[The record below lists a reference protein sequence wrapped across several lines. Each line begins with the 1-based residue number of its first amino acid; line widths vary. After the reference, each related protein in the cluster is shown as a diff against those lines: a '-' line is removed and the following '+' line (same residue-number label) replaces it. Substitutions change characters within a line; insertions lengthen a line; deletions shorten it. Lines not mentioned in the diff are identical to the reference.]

1 MKYSILGFSQE
12 IVLSLQKERDG
23 KILKL
28 EVLDLLILKDIAD
41 FMNRPNIIRYSIDDK
56 TYFSIQYA
64 VIIEDLPIIG
74 IKKQAL
80 VDRIDKM
87 VFLGVLEKKVMK
99 NQSGTWVAFR
109 MGEQYEKLLYTCTS
123 SEIHHTSS
131 TLQVQECSTTT
142 HNTNITNNSINKEE
156 VYKTWRNDFETYL
169 QIVYEAQAKL
179 LNDIEF
185 KKQKELYHEN
195 LDYELSLEKMV
206 KEYWATDVGW
216 EQKKKNKQTKNIDMV
231 ATLKKAFDYSCNR
244 VYKKIN
250 TRQKQ
255 NVVEPIKT
263 PDNPFYTVV
272 PLNSKLKFI
281 DKRGTLNDGTFVE
294 DGYRYYLSQKDGMKY
309 SIPPK
314 AEPMPHQDCE
324 YDIKSNK
331 WYEPKQTQKLDGLFL
346 F

>member
-1 MKYSILGFSQE
+1 MNKVSRIKNKNFTTISNVFLRDKNLSIKSKGFLAVVMGLPDDWEFSINGICSILKEGKTAIYNTIDELKQ
-12 IVLSLQKERDG
+12 LSYCKVVTNRDTQG
-23 KILKL
+23 
-28 EVLDLLILKDIAD
+28 
-41 FMNRPNIIRYSIDDK
+41 R
-56 TYFSIQYA
+56 
-64 VIIEDLPIIG
+64 IIG
-74 IKKQAL
+74 NDYMFFEEPQQDKQYLDEPYMENPNMANQPQLNKEIIKNSIKK
-80 VDRIDKM
+80 
-87 VFLGVLEKKVMK
+87 
-99 NQSGTWVAFR
+99 
-109 MGEQYEKLLYTCTS
+109 
-123 SEIHHTSS
+123 
-131 TLQVQECSTTT
+131 
-142 HNTNITNNSINKEE
+142 NKEE

-206 KEYWATDVGW
+206 KEYWATDAGW
-216 EQKKKNKQTKNIDMV
+216 GQKKKNKQTKNIDMV

-255 NVVEPIKT
+255 NVVEPTKT

-324 YDIKSNK
+324 YDMKSNK
-331 WYEPKQTQKLDGLFL
+331 WYEPKQVQNSDGLFL

>member
-1 MKYSILGFSQE
+1 MNKVSRIKNKNFTTISNVFLRDKNLSIKSKGFLAVVMGLPDDWEFSINGICSIL
-12 IVLSLQKERDG
+12 KEGKTAIYNTIDELKQLGYCKVVTNRDTQG
-23 KILKL
+23 
-28 EVLDLLILKDIAD
+28 
-41 FMNRPNIIRYSIDDK
+41 R
-56 TYFSIQYA
+56 
-64 VIIEDLPIIG
+64 IIG
-74 IKKQAL
+74 NDYMFFEEPQQDKQYLDEPYMENPNMANQPQLNKEIIKDSIKK
-80 VDRIDKM
+80 
-87 VFLGVLEKKVMK
+87 
-99 NQSGTWVAFR
+99 
-109 MGEQYEKLLYTCTS
+109 
-123 SEIHHTSS
+123 
-131 TLQVQECSTTT
+131 
-142 HNTNITNNSINKEE
+142 NKEE

-206 KEYWATDVGW
+206 KEYWATDAGW

-331 WYEPKQTQKLDGLFL
+331 WYEPKQKQNSDGLFL

>member
-1 MKYSILGFSQE
+1 MNKVSRIKNKNFTTISNVFLRDKNLSIKSKGFLAVVMGLPDDWEFSINGICSIL
-12 IVLSLQKERDG
+12 KEGKTAIYNTIDELKQLGYCNVVTNRDTQG
-23 KILKL
+23 
-28 EVLDLLILKDIAD
+28 
-41 FMNRPNIIRYSIDDK
+41 R
-56 TYFSIQYA
+56 
-64 VIIEDLPIIG
+64 IIG
-74 IKKQAL
+74 NDYMFFEEPQQDKQYLDEPYMENPNMDNQPQLNKEIIKDSIKK
-80 VDRIDKM
+80 
-87 VFLGVLEKKVMK
+87 
-99 NQSGTWVAFR
+99 
-109 MGEQYEKLLYTCTS
+109 
-123 SEIHHTSS
+123 
-131 TLQVQECSTTT
+131 
-142 HNTNITNNSINKEE
+142 NKEE
-156 VYKTWRNDFETYL
+156 VYKTWRNDFEIYL
-169 QIVYEAQAKL
+169 QLVYEAQVKL

-206 KEYWATDVGW
+206 KEYWATDAGW

-255 NVVEPIKT
+255 NVVEPTKT

-331 WYEPKQTQKLDGLFL
+331 WYEPKQTQNLDGLFL

>member
-1 MKYSILGFSQE
+1 M
-12 IVLSLQKERDG
+12 
-23 KILKL
+23 
-28 EVLDLLILKDIAD
+28 
-41 FMNRPNIIRYSIDDK
+41 
-56 TYFSIQYA
+56 
-64 VIIEDLPIIG
+64 
-74 IKKQAL
+74 
-80 VDRIDKM
+80 
-87 VFLGVLEKKVMK
+87 
-99 NQSGTWVAFR
+99 
-109 MGEQYEKLLYTCTS
+109 
-123 SEIHHTSS
+123 
-131 TLQVQECSTTT
+131 
-142 HNTNITNNSINKEE
+142 
-156 VYKTWRNDFETYL
+156 

-206 KEYWATDVGW
+206 KEYWATDAGW

-244 VYKKIN
+244 VYRKIN

-255 NVVEPIKT
+255 NVVEPTKT

-324 YDIKSNK
+324 YDMKSNK
-331 WYEPKQTQKLDGLFL
+331 WYEPKQVQNSDGLFL

>member
-1 MKYSILGFSQE
+1 MNKVSRIKNKNFTTISNVFLRDRNLSIKSKGFLAVVMGLPDDWEFSINGICSILKEGKTAIYNTIDELKQLGYCKVVTNRDTQGRIVGNDYMFFEEPQQDKQYLDEPYTENPNMDNQPQLNKE
-12 IVLSLQKERDG
+12 I
-23 KILKL
+23 I
-28 EVLDLLILKDIAD
+28 KD
-41 FMNRPNIIRYSIDDK
+41 S
-56 TYFSIQYA
+56 
-64 VIIEDLPIIG
+64 
-74 IKKQAL
+74 IKK
-80 VDRIDKM
+80 
-87 VFLGVLEKKVMK
+87 
-99 NQSGTWVAFR
+99 
-109 MGEQYEKLLYTCTS
+109 
-123 SEIHHTSS
+123 
-131 TLQVQECSTTT
+131 
-142 HNTNITNNSINKEE
+142 NKEE

-195 LDYELSLEKMV
+195 LDYELSLEKML
-206 KEYWATDVGW
+206 KEYWATDAGW

-255 NVVEPIKT
+255 NVVESTKT

-324 YDIKSNK
+324 YDMKSNK
-331 WYEPKQTQKLDGLFL
+331 WYEPKQMQNVDGLFL

>member
-1 MKYSILGFSQE
+1 MNKVSRIKNKNFTTISNVFLRDRNLSIKSKGFLAVVMGLPDDWEFSINGICSILKEGKTAIYNTIDELKQLGYCKVVTNRDTQGRIVGNDYMFFEEPQQDKQYLDEPYTENPNMDNQPQLNKE
-12 IVLSLQKERDG
+12 I
-23 KILKL
+23 I
-28 EVLDLLILKDIAD
+28 KD
-41 FMNRPNIIRYSIDDK
+41 S
-56 TYFSIQYA
+56 
-64 VIIEDLPIIG
+64 
-74 IKKQAL
+74 IKK
-80 VDRIDKM
+80 
-87 VFLGVLEKKVMK
+87 
-99 NQSGTWVAFR
+99 
-109 MGEQYEKLLYTCTS
+109 
-123 SEIHHTSS
+123 
-131 TLQVQECSTTT
+131 
-142 HNTNITNNSINKEE
+142 NKEE

-195 LDYELSLEKMV
+195 LDYELSLEKML

-255 NVVEPIKT
+255 NVVESTKT

-324 YDIKSNK
+324 YDMKSNK
-331 WYEPKQTQKLDGLFL
+331 WYEPKQMQNVDGLFL